1 MRVKQKPL
9 KVSLAKIVISG
20 YHQIVNLNLLKEY

>member
-1 MRVKQKPL
+1 MRVKQKSL
-9 KVSLAKIVISG
+9 SLAKIDISG